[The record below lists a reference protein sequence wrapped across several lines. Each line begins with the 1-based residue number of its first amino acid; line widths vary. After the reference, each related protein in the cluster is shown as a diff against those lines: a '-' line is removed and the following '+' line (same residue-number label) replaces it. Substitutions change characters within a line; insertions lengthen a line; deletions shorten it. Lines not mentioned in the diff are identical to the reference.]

1 MYKKTDAEKLK
12 KLRLK
17 NRKLKNKLAFS
28 EDASFSFFLK
38 LKSANAEIAKLS
50 RDNANLSIVMMEHLG
65 CTEPEL
71 RKKISEIL
79 HGAEKK
85 DRSLINPFGS

>member
-1 MYKKTDAEKLK
+1 MNKKTDAKKLK

-17 NRKLKNKLAFS
+17 NRKLKASLSDS
-28 EDASFSFFLK
+28 EQTWFRFFLQ
-38 LKSANAEIAKLS
+38 LKSANAEIEKLS